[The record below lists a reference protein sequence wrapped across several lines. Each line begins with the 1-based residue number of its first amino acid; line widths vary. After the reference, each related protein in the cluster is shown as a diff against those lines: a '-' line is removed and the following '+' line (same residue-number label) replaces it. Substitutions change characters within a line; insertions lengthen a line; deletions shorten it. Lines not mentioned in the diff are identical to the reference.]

1 MRKLIGGFA
10 ISLDGFI
17 EGPNGEYDWMIMD
30 NSDFEDPSKKY
41 DCFLFGRRSYE
52 KLVNAEGFKN
62 IECYVFSN
70 SLSKVTGR
78 FMLVKGNIMEFIG
91 RLKEQDGKD
100 IAVYGGANLLGR
112 LLNLNLVDEVHFSL
126 MPVLIGTGKTMTDGL
141 EKKIGLNLYDIKT
154 FPSGIVKLFYNV
166 KKINSP

>member
-30 NSDFEDPSKKY
+30 PTDVEDPSRKY

-52 KLVNAEGFKN
+52 KLVSAEGFKN

-70 SLSKVTGR
+70 SLSKVSGR
-78 FMLVKGNIMEFIG
+78 FMLVKGNIVEFIG

-100 IAVYGGANLLGR
+100 IAVYGGANLLGW
-112 LLNLNLVDEVHFSL
+112 LLNLNLVDELHFSL
-126 MPVLIGTGKTMTDGL
+126 MPVLIGSGKPMIEGL
-141 EKKIGLNLYDIKT
+141 QERKRLDLYEVKT
-154 FPSGIVKLFYNV
+154 FPSGVVKLFYNV
-166 KKINSP
+166 KK